1 MSILQLKDYSLGEL
15 KRKTL
20 SGNVIVKSSKEGI
33 SYQLPSEISN
43 RTLSDRNSK
52 KHYVFTIALGVGV
65 LCQAILV
72 WVVIVIA
79 VKSKIKE
86 YINNSKT
93 YSFQFYG
100 YPCGLTTLAFFIC
113 AVVVIVGIRNVTMG
127 PKQTVNSYVRYTTG
141 ILSAGVCLLP
151 GMPIAAYFTYKNKP
165 PPIPYIIM
173 IPVALLFCCC
183 NSKRAKSLVFGVAMW
198 INMTAAQIISSTA
211 TVLIL
216 TAAAEPF
223 TIITNTL
230 VLVLGTFCVVNIL
243 ALLFTTSAYLL
254 TPKHK
259 RPQGEGTTIKR
270 GVLLIPLLTAI
281 ICFCVGFTGNA
292 YMINA
297 DTKEGDITALV
308 GSAVV
313 PIIIGAVTIG
323 VKKLINKLLDSP
335 KEKADE
341 TAAEYNTRLTA
352 EIGTIPQTPDDVM
365 LSI

>member
-15 KRKTL
+15 KKKIL
-20 SGNVIVKSSKEGI
+20 SGNVIVKSLKEGAD
-33 SYQLPSEISN
+33 YQLPSEISN
-43 RTLSDRNSK
+43 GTLSHRNSEN
-52 KHYVFTIALGVGV
+52 HSVFTIALGVGF

-100 YPCGLTTLAFFIC
+100 YPCGLTTVAFLIW
-113 AVVVIVGIRNVTMG
+113 AVTVIINIPHFTKG
-127 PKQTVNSYVRYTTG
+127 PKQTLNSYAIYISVMLVTG
-141 ILSAGVCLLP
+141 VWVLP

-165 PPIPYIIM
+165 PPVPYIIM

-183 NSKRAKSLVFGVAMW
+183 NSKRAKSLVFGVALW
-198 INMTAAQIISSTA
+198 INMIAAQMISFTA
-211 TVLIL
+211 TILIL
-216 TAAAEPF
+216 TAIAEPF
-223 TIITNTL
+223 AIITNTL

-243 ALLFTTSAYLL
+243 ALLFTTSAYLF
-254 TPKHK
+254 TPRHK
-259 RPQGEGTTIKR
+259 RLQGEGATIKR

-281 ICFCVGFTGNA
+281 ICFCIAFTGNA

-297 DTKEGDITALV
+297 DTKEGDITAVV
-308 GSAVV
+308 GSAIV

-323 VKKLINKLLDSP
+323 LKKLINKILEGP

-341 TAAEYNTRLTA
+341 TAAELNTRLAT
-352 EIGTIPQTPDDVM
+352 EIDAIPQTPDDEM
-365 LSI
+365 LHI